1 MKPSMK
7 MGVVALI
14 GLFVVFYQYHLSTSV
29 RFDQMTDFNG
39 GGSAEDGPVLSQ
51 EEVERYVRTSKLTE
65 EMIKSAV
72 RKVQETNGLSPDV
85 ASTLIQQ
92 LVNHLRRNVFE
103 LPENNSKITRPGR
116 LEPSRNATSSQRS
129 QESSSSSS
137 SPVSLS
143 ERTPEP
149 LYIITPTYRR
159 PEQIPELT
167 RMSHTLML
175 VKNVHWLVIEDAAVA
190 TKQVTRLLERT
201 GLNFEHLTAPMPE
214 KYKQKKGAKPRGVS
228 NRNRGLQWIRANATD
243 GVFYFADDDNT
254 YDIALFD
261 EIRKT
266 KRVSMF
272 PVGLCTK
279 FGLSSPIIKNEKF
292 VGFYD
297 GWIAGRKFPVDMAGF
312 AVSVKFLLQRPN
324 ASMPFKAGYEE
335 DGFLKSLAPFEPKEI
350 EFLADNCTRVL
361 AWHTQT
367 KKNEP
372 SAPLD
377 MKLYGETNLVKLK
390 QQIV

>member
-1 MKPSMK
+1 MKSSMK
-7 MGVVALI
+7 MGVVAVI

-29 RFDQMTDFNG
+29 RFDQITDFNT

-51 EEVERYVRTSKLTE
+51 EEVERYVRTSKFTE

-72 RKVQETNGLSPDV
+72 RRVQEINGLSPDI
-85 ASTLIQQ
+85 ASMLVQQ
-92 LVNHLRRNVFE
+92 LINHLHKNIFE
-103 LPENNSKITRPGR
+103 LGENNSKIARF
-116 LEPSRNATSSQRS
+116 EPSRNATSNEQ
-129 QESSSSSS
+129 QESSMK
-137 SPVSLS
+137 LNK
-143 ERTPEP
+143 TPEP

-175 VKNVHWLVIEDAAVA
+175 VKNIYWLVIEDATVA
-190 TKQVTRLLERT
+190 TKQVTRLLQRT
-201 GLNFEHLTAPMPE
+201 GLKFEHLTAPMPE

-228 NRNRGLQWIRANATD
+228 NRNRGLQWIRANATN

-335 DGFLKSLAPFEPKEI
+335 DGFLKSLAPFEPKDI
-350 EFLADNCTRVL
+350 EFLADNCTKVL

>member
-1 MKPSMK
+1 MKSSMK
-7 MGVVALI
+7 MGVVAII

-29 RFDQMTDFNG
+29 RFDQISDFNT

-51 EEVERYVRTSKLTE
+51 EEVERYVRTSKFTE

-72 RKVQETNGLSPDV
+72 RRVQEINGLSPDI
-85 ASTLIQQ
+85 ASMLVQQ
-92 LVNHLRRNVFE
+92 LINHLHKNIFE
-103 LPENNSKITRPGR
+103 LGENNSKIGR
-116 LEPSRNATSSQRS
+116 FEPSRNATSNEQ
-129 QESSSSSS
+129 QESSMK
-137 SPVSLS
+137 LNK
-143 ERTPEP
+143 TPEP

-175 VKNVHWLVIEDAAVA
+175 VKNVYWLVIEDATVA

-201 GLNFEHLTAPMPE
+201 GLKFEHLTAPMPE

-228 NRNRGLQWIRANATD
+228 NRNRGLQWIRANATN

-254 YDIALFD
+254 YDITLFD

-335 DGFLKSLAPFEPKEI
+335 DGFLKSLAPFEPKDI
-350 EFLADNCTRVL
+350 EFLADNCTKVL

>member
-1 MKPSMK
+1 MRPSMK
-7 MGVVALI
+7 MGMIVLI
-14 GLFVVFYQYHLSTSV
+14 GVFVVFYQYHLSTGV
-29 RFDQMTDFNG
+29 GFDQLTDFNTEMRSNLLYLY
-39 GGSAEDGPVLSQ
+39 SAMSTSLKRSLSIS
-51 EEVERYVRTSKLTE
+51 VVR
-65 EMIKSAV
+65 
-72 RKVQETNGLSPDV
+72 RVQEANGLSPDT
-85 ASTLIQQ
+85 ASMLVQE
-92 LVNHLRRNVFE
+92 LVNHLHKNILE
-103 LPENNSKITRPGR
+103 LSENNSKIVQR
-116 LEPSRNATSSQRS
+116 LEPPAKNELSREQKLLIKFNET
-129 QESSSSSS
+129 
-137 SPVSLS
+137 L
-143 ERTPEP
+143 EP

-175 VKNVHWLVIEDAAVA
+175 VKNVHWLVIEDATVT

-201 GLNFEHLTAPMPE
+201 GLKFEHLTAPMPE

-228 NRNRGLQWIRANATD
+228 NRNRGLQWIRANATN

-279 FGLSSPIIKNEKF
+279 FGLSSPIIKNGKF

-324 ASMPFKAGYEE
+324 ATMPFKAGYEE
-335 DGFLKSLAPFEPKEI
+335 DGFLKSLVPFEPKDI

-372 SAPLD
+372 SAPLN

>member
-1 MKPSMK
+1 MK
-7 MGVVALI
+7 MGVIALI

-29 RFDQMTDFNG
+29 RFDQIADFNT

-51 EEVERYVRTSKLTE
+51 EEVERYVRTSKFKE

-72 RKVQETNGLSPDV
+72 HKVQEMNGLSPDITSMLV
-85 ASTLIQQ
+85 QQ
-92 LVNHLRRNVFE
+92 LTNYLHKDILE
-103 LPENNSKITRPGR
+103 LTENNSKNEQNVSLNEERR
-116 LEPSRNATSSQRS
+116 R
-129 QESSSSSS
+129 ESSMNSDNI
-137 SPVSLS
+137 
-143 ERTPEP
+143 PEP

-175 VKNVHWLVIEDAAVA
+175 VKNVHWLVIEDARVA
-190 TKQVTRLLERT
+190 TKQVTRLLKRT
-201 GLNFEHLTAPMPE
+201 GLKFEHLTAPMPE

-228 NRNRGLQWIRANATD
+228 NRNRGLQWIRANATN

-312 AVSVKFLLQRPN
+312 AVNVKFLLQRPN

-350 EFLADNCTRVL
+350 EFLADNCTKVL

-377 MKLYGETNLVKLK
+377 TKLYGETNLVKLK